1 MPKVRSSRKIKF
13 PKGWDVVEDTLTQL
27 QEQMREGKTNE
38 HKKQM
43 RVCVHSGG
51 CMDRLNGAS
60 AAETPR
66 PRAVVHSPCT
76 AAHPFCSSSFR
87 CCSLLSAEN
96 QDEAGKRRDELLWP
110 IFRLHHQRSRYIY
123 DMYYNQKKIT
133 REVYEF
139 ALEEKYADANLI
151 AKWKKVST

>member
-1 MPKVRSSRKIKF
+1 VGQAQQRPCAFVHKRLCAATHSFCLSF
-13 PKGWDVVEDTLTQL
+13 VVTLT
-27 QEQMREGKTNE
+27 
-38 HKKQM
+38 
-43 RVCVHSGG
+43 
-51 CMDRLNGAS
+51 
-60 AAETPR
+60 P
-66 PRAVVHSPCT
+66 PP
-76 AAHPFCSSSFR
+76 
-87 CCSLLSAEN
+87 AEN